1 MTSST
6 DRARAWPDIVRT
18 LLYVAMALFVV
29 TIVIGIVN
37 GLDLYEFDRN
47 QLLTHV
53 HSGTL
58 GWVTL
63 TLVAAS
69 FWLFRSGDR
78 RLALT
83 MAVLTVAYVIAFYTG
98 HLWLRATT
106 GVALFVAIAWLLVWA
121 WRAAVATGSLPALAV
136 ALGFTTFAYGAVIGV
151 LLQVQMASGTTIFP
165 GGGDVIGAHAG
176 TMVFSYLVLVAMGLI
191 EWRARGTTG
200 LPKAGLVQVGAL
212 FGGGLLLAIV
222 QLFLPDQVQSIG
234 GIYLL
239 VELVAIVLFIG
250 RVLPS
255 AVRVDWIHA
264 SPARHLGTAAVFVVV
279 AMGIYMYLVVTFLG
293 NPTADF
299 ETFLPILVASDH
311 TTFVGVITNLVF
323 ALALALA
330 ADRRSIWPWADQ
342 VVYWLM
348 NVGLVVFAIGLAGE
362 VAEVKRIGA
371 PIMGIGILL
380 GLAVITMR
388 LRSSDLSAAE
398 QA

>member
-1 MTSST
+1 MSSQV
-6 DRARAWPDIVRT
+6 DRANEWPDIVRT
-18 LLYVAMALFVV
+18 LLYVAMGLFLV
-29 TIVIGIVN
+29 TIVIGIIN

-78 RLALT
+78 RLAMT
-83 MAVLTVAYVIAFYTG
+83 MAVLIAAYVVAFYTG
-98 HLWLRATT
+98 FLWLRAIT
-106 GVALFVAIAWLLVWA
+106 GVSLFVAIAWLVVWA
-121 WRAAVATGSLPALAV
+121 WRASVSTGSLPALAV

-151 LLQVQMASGTTIFP
+151 LLQVQLASGTAIFP
-165 GGGDVIGAHAG
+165 GGGDVIAAHAG

-191 EWRARGTTG
+191 EWRVLGTTG
-200 LPKAGLVQVGAL
+200 LPKGGLVQMGTL

-239 VELVAIVLFIG
+239 VELIAIVLFVV
-250 RVLPS
+250 RVLPA
-255 AVRVDWIHA
+255 AVRIDWVNA
-264 SPARHLGTAAVFVVV
+264 SPARHIGTSAIFVVV
-279 AMGIYMYLVVTFLG
+279 AMIIYMYLVVSFLG
-293 NPTADF
+293 DPTADF
-299 ETFLPILVASDH
+299 ESFIPILVASDH
-311 TTFVGVITNLVF
+311 ATFVGVLTNLVF
-323 ALALALA
+323 ALALTLA
-330 ADRRSIWPWADQ
+330 ADRRSVWPWADQ
-342 VVYWLM
+342 VVYLLM
-348 NVGLVVFAIGLAGE
+348 NVGLIVFAIGLAGQI
-362 VAEVKRIGA
+362 AEAKRIGA

-388 LRSSDLSAAE
+388 LRSSDLRAADE
-398 QA
+398 A